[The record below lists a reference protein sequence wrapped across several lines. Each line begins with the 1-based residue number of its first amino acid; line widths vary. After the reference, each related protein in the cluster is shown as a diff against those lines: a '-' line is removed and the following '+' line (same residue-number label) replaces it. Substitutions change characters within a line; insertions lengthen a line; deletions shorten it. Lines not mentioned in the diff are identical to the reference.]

1 MGGTLATMQC
11 AISGQTPE
19 VPVVSKKSG
28 HLFEKRLVV
37 KFIETEGT
45 CPATGEEL
53 AVDDLL
59 ELRSDKAVKPRPVE
73 AASIPGL
80 LAIMQNEWD
89 DLMLETHTLKQ
100 HLDQTRQELSQALY
114 QNDAACRVIARLVRE
129 RDEARSELQTQRIA
143 LAQAQAA
150 APAAAVV
157 EEMQTEEDGEEGISD
172 AVHAQMQAK
181 WKELSK
187 KRKKRAMPEDLSSAE
202 AVSGWEET
210 SSNTLHKTSPK
221 GITCLDLHPS
231 KPNLVLTGGVDK
243 TAIVFDRDT
252 QAQVATLSGHTKR
265 VTDACF
271 HPTKELLLT
280 SSADKT
286 ARVWQAVEG
295 GEGYKVAHV
304 LDDHEGEVVGATVHA
319 TGDFVATASKDKSWA
334 FYDIN
339 RGRLLRHV
347 KNEEY
352 AEGYKCVR
360 FHPDGLILG
369 TGTGDALVR
378 IWDMKQAAN
387 VANFKGHEGGVNAL
401 AFSENG
407 YYMASAGEDGY
418 ARLWDLRKLTNF
430 DNLPI
435 GEGAASSVAFDF
447 SGSYLAAG
455 GKNCTKVFAVKT
467 WGELATYDGYGGS
480 VTGLKFGKSAGFLA
494 TCSMDRTVRF
504 YGSAE

>member
-1 MGGTLATMQC
+1 MQC

-19 VPVVSKKSG
+19 TPVVSKKSG
-28 HLFEKRLVV
+28 HIYEKRLIV
-37 KFIETEGT
+37 KYIDAEGK

-53 AVDDLL
+53 TADDLL
-59 ELRSDKAVKPRPVE
+59 DVRSEGAVKPRPAE

-80 LAIMQNEWD
+80 LSFLQNEWD
-89 DLMLETHTLKQ
+89 DLMLETYTLKQ
-100 HLDQTRQELSQALY
+100 HLNQTRQELSQSLY
-114 QNDAACRVIARLVRE
+114 QNDAACRVIARLHRE
-129 RDEARSELQTQRIA
+129 RDEALAQVQAQRTA

-150 APAAAVV
+150 APAAAAAV
-157 EEMQTEEDGEEGISD
+157 EEMQTEDDGEEGISPS
-172 AVHAQMQAK
+172 VHAQMQAK

-187 KRKKRAMPEDLSSAE
+187 KRKKRAMPDDLASQETVSAWGE
-202 AVSGWEET
+202 VSR
-210 SSNTLHKTSPK
+210 NTLHKTSPK

-265 VTDACF
+265 ITDACF
-271 HPTKELLLT
+271 HPTRELLLT

-286 ARVWQAVEG
+286 ARVWQAQAEG
-295 GEGYKVAHV
+295 DGGGYKAVHV
-304 LDDHEGEVVGATVHA
+304 LDDHDGEVVGATVHA
-319 TGDFVATASKDKSWA
+319 TGDFMATASKDKSWA

-339 RGRLLRHV
+339 RGRLLKHV
-347 KNEEY
+347 KNDEY
-352 AEGYKCVR
+352 SEGYNCVR

-430 DNLPI
+430 DNLTI
-435 GEGAASSVAFDF
+435 GDGAAHSVAFDF

-455 GKNCTKVFAVKT
+455 GKKRTKVFAVKT
-467 WGELATYDGYGGS
+467 WGELATYGDYGGS
-480 VTGLKFGKSAGFLA
+480 VTGVKFGKSASFLA
-494 TCSMDRTVRF
+494 TSSMDRTLRF
-504 YGSAE
+504 YGTA

>member
-1 MGGTLATMQC
+1 MQC

-19 VPVVSKKSG
+19 TPVVSKKSG
-28 HLFEKRLVV
+28 HVYEKRLIV
-37 KFIETEGT
+37 KYIDAEGK

-53 AVDDLL
+53 SADDLL
-59 ELRSDKAVKPRPVE
+59 ELRSEKAVRPRPVE

-129 RDEARSELQTQRIA
+129 RDEAQTQMQTQRTA

-150 APAAAVV
+150 APAAAAAAV
-157 EEMQTEEDGEEGISD
+157 EEMEADEEGEEGISA
-172 AVHAQMQAK
+172 AVHSQMQAK

-187 KRKKRAMPEDLSSAE
+187 KRKKRAMPDDLASTETVSA
-202 AVSGWEET
+202 WEEV

-221 GITCLDLHPS
+221 GVTCLDLHPS

-265 VTDACF
+265 VTDVCF

-280 SSADKT
+280 SSVDKT
-286 ARVWQAVEG
+286 ARVWKAQEEG
-295 GEGYKVAHV
+295 DGGGYKVAHV
-304 LDDHEGEVVGATVHA
+304 LDDHDGEVVGATVHA
-319 TGDFVATASKDKSWA
+319 TGDLMATASKDKSWA

-347 KNEEY
+347 KSDEY
-352 AEGYKCVR
+352 AEGYNCVR

-430 DNLPI
+430 DNLAI
-435 GEGAASSVAFDF
+435 GDGAATSVAFDF

-455 GKNCTKVFAVKT
+455 GKKCTKVFAVKT
-467 WGELATYDGYGGS
+467 WGELASFDGYGGAVS
-480 VTGLKFGKSAGFLA
+480 GVKFGKSASFLA
-494 TCSMDRTVRF
+494 TSSMDRTVRF
-504 YGSAE
+504 FGKP